1 MKSVADQIV
10 KRLQGKGRSFAFSAK
25 DFLDLGS
32 RGAVDM
38 ALSMLAKSGKIRRV
52 FRGVYDYPKYSELLG
67 KYLAP
72 DFDQVAQ
79 AIARKTGT
87 RIQPTGALAANL
99 LGLSTQVPAKVVYLT
114 DGRSRTIKF
123 GTQTIRFQKTSP
135 KELMSNRKI
144 AMVVQALR
152 FLGRESV
159 TDDVI
164 RKIRQILSPAER
176 KRLLKEAKYT
186 STWLP
191 EVVRKIAGEQPDG

>member
-10 KRLQGKGRSFAFSAK
+10 KRVQSKGRSFAFSAK

-38 ALSMLAKSGKIRRV
+38 ALSTLAKSGKIRRV
-52 FRGVYDYPKYSELLG
+52 LRGVYDYPKYSEFLG
-67 KYLAP
+67 KTLAP

-114 DGRSRTIKF
+114 DGRSRTIRF
-123 GTQTIRFQKTSP
+123 GTQTIRFQQTSP

-152 FLGRESV
+152 FLGKESV
-159 TDDVI
+159 TDAVI
-164 RKIRQILSPAER
+164 RKIRQILSTAER

-191 EVVRKIAGEQPDG
+191 QVVRKIAGEQPDG

>member
-10 KRLQGKGRSFAFSAK
+10 KRLQSKGRSFAFSAK

-38 ALSMLAKSGKIRRV
+38 ALSTLAKSGKIRRV
-52 FRGVYDYPKYSELLG
+52 LRGVYDYPKYSELLG

-114 DGRSRTIKF
+114 DGRSRTIRF
-123 GTQTIRFQKTSP
+123 GTQTIRFQQTSP

-144 AMVVQALR
+144 ATTLYITTEQDRQLRLLSQALGAPMAALIR
-152 FLGRESV
+152 EGIDLLLERHRDQLPRQLG
-159 TDDVI
+159 
-164 RKIRQILSPAER
+164 LSSGAE
-176 KRLLKEAKYT
+176 
-186 STWLP
+186 
-191 EVVRKIAGEQPDG
+191 

>member
-1 MKSVADQIV
+1 MKFVADQIV
-10 KRLQGKGRSFAFSAK
+10 KRIQNKGRSFVFSAK

-38 ALSMLAKSGKIRRV
+38 ALSTLARSGKIRRV
-52 FRGVYDYPKYSELLG
+52 LRGLYDYPKYSELLG

-87 RIQPTGALAANL
+87 RIQPSGAVAANL

-114 DGRSRTIKF
+114 DGRSRTIRF
-123 GTQTIRFQKTSP
+123 GTQTIRFQQTSP

-152 FLGRESV
+152 FLGKESV
-159 TDDVI
+159 TDDVV
-164 RKIRQILSPAER
+164 RKIRQILSPGDR
-176 KRLLKEAKYT
+176 RRLLKEAKYA
-186 STWLP
+186 STWIP
-191 EVVRKIAGEQPDG
+191 EIVRNVAAEQPDG